1 MKMDKNIRKQIRTLA
16 AATVLAAALFAGCA
30 NESLEDELSYRQI
43 GINCMQTGDY
53 EGAVAAFDS
62 ALTYCTGKITET
74 EIDICYYKAAALFA
88 SGDIQ
93 GALETYDAM
102 IDYDKKDANAYYLR
116 GCLML
121 QMGEAAKAQEDFS
134 NAVLYGAEDYEL
146 YINIYENLSAYNLQ
160 TEGEEYLNKAFSI
173 KGDSAEDLAER
184 GKIYFLLG
192 QNENAITELKAALD
206 AGSVDANFTIAQVY
220 EMEGDSET
228 AETYYKAYADAG
240 TADAEAMNALAEIEM
255 AKFNYQAALE
265 YVNQGLAM
273 ENVTNKRELMQN
285 QIICLEYT
293 SDFAGAWN
301 VVQEY
306 VALYPEDMDV
316 QREYI
321 FLKNRQETV
330 ETVVEIQAQVEPE
343 GQSTEEPTEE
353 VQP

>member
-1 MKMDKNIRKQIRTLA
+1 MDRNRRTQIRTLA
-16 AATVLAAALFAGCA
+16 VAAALAAALFAGCA
-30 NESLEDELSYRQI
+30 NERLEDELSYRQI

-53 EGAVAAFDS
+53 AGAVAAFDS

-74 EIDICYYKAAALFA
+74 ELDICYYKAAAQFA
-88 SGDIQ
+88 SGDAQ

-102 IDYDKKDANAYYLR
+102 LDYNKKDADAYYLR

-121 QMGEAAKAQEDFS
+121 QMGEAAKAQEDFAS
-134 NAVLYGAEDYEL
+134 AVTCRDDDYGL

-173 KGDSAEDLAER
+173 KGDSAEQLADR

-192 QNENAITELKAALD
+192 QYENAVTELTAALD
-206 AGSVDANFTIAQVY
+206 GGSVDANLTIAQVY
-220 EMEGDSET
+220 EAQGDSET
-228 AETYYKAYADAG
+228 AETYYKAYVDAG
-240 TADAEAMNALAEIEM
+240 TADSNAMNALAEIEM

-265 YVNQGLAM
+265 YIDQGLAM
-273 ENVTNKRELMQN
+273 EHVTNRQELMQN

-306 VALYPEDMDV
+306 VGLYPEDAEV

-330 ETVVEIQAQVEPE
+330 ETAMEIQAQVEPE
-343 GQSTEEPTEE
+343 EQSTE
-353 VQP
+353 